1 MTGVTTDA
9 TSGTTTGTT
18 VQSPLT
24 LVMPVRPEARAALR
38 AEVEQLQALPRD
50 RNPVITALDA
60 IGTVH
65 FARFVFIDDER
76 LAVITTYDGDFERY
90 IMDFVDFVGPV
101 FDDLLQHVVDAPALP
116 VEQHRS
122 DFLAY
127 VRKNDLT
134 CVPPFYSAYP
144 TRTVQDVLADAA
156 AQS

>member
-38 AEVEQLQALPRD
+38 AEVEQLQALPPD

-65 FARFVFIDDER
+65 FARFVFLDDDER

-90 IMDFVDFVGPV
+90 IMDFVDHIGPV
-101 FDDLLQHVVDAPALP
+101 FDMLLRHMVDPPPLP
-116 VEQHRS
+116 VQQHPEE
-122 DFLAY
+122 FLAY
-127 VRKNDLT
+127 VRRHDLG
-134 CVPPFYSAYP
+134 CVGPFYSAYP
-144 TRTVQDVLADAA
+144 TRPVIDIRADDAG
-156 AQS
+156 

>member
-65 FARFVFIDDER
+65 FARFVFLDDDER

-90 IMDFVDFVGPV
+90 IMDFVDHIGPV
-101 FDDLLQHVVDAPALP
+101 FDMLLRHMVDPPPLP
-116 VEQHRS
+116 VQQHPEE
-122 DFLAY
+122 FLAY
-127 VRKNDLT
+127 VRRHDLG
-134 CVPPFYSAYP
+134 CVGPFYSAYP
-144 TRTVQDVLADAA
+144 ARPVIDIRADDAG
-156 AQS
+156 

>member
-65 FARFVFIDDER
+65 FARFVFLDDDAR

-90 IMDFVDFVGPV
+90 IMDFVDHIGPV
-101 FDDLLQHVVDAPALP
+101 FDMLLRHMVDPPPLP
-116 VEQHRS
+116 VQQHPEE
-122 DFLAY
+122 FLAY
-127 VRKNDLT
+127 VRRHDLG
-134 CVPPFYSAYP
+134 CVGPFYSAYP
-144 TRTVQDVLADAA
+144 TRPVIDIRADDAG
-156 AQS
+156 

>member
-90 IMDFVDFVGPV
+90 IMDFVDHIGPV
-101 FDDLLQHVVDAPALP
+101 FDLLLRHMADPPPLP
-116 VEQHRS
+116 VQQHP
-122 DFLAY
+122 DEFLAY
-127 VRKNDLT
+127 VRRHDLG
-134 CVPPFYSAYP
+134 CVGSFYSAYP
-144 TRTVQDVLADAA
+144 TRPVLDIRADDAG
-156 AQS
+156 